1 MKSYRNLG
9 RFGALLVLALGAC
22 EVLIMISPFAG
33 FFYAS
38 VHFEPLL
45 GFLSASPLTAWLDGF
60 FLNHSVV
67 TSSAL
72 IEGQRKIGQYIFAA
86 GLWGFFIS
94 AFQVY
99 GNKMLKRGVAK
110 GLLYRFSRHPQ
121 YLCLGVAGWGLLTI
135 WPRFLLLGIWVTMLF
150 LYAGLSRFEAWR
162 MEERCGDAYRQY
174 TAGKGAFLPG
184 NPIRRIFQVTF
195 ARIRPRAVGWAAAYV
210 FCLVLAFSGGFLLRS
225 QTRAA
230 TAFQMR
236 PDYQAVVISAWP
248 QSPEWLR
255 KVLDTAMADEKVKE
269 QLMARGDLP
278 LVATVL
284 PPRYR
289 MKGMFYKMG
298 PEPPQSEE
306 SSDELTD
313 RSAGG
318 SANGPTG
325 RSTNESPESSG
336 ESGNESPGG
345 SGNES
350 TNGSEGRGG
359 LIRVARIAVAFLAPF
374 TRPQDFMGVDP
385 DSSDAPVEVVISRA
399 EKPYKEGLLLEEA
412 LDASVRR
419 TPLVVVEV
427 QPNEGKIVNVKV
439 PLPQNNW
446 GPKVVMPLL

>member
-38 VHFEPLL
+38 VHVEPLL

-72 IEGQRKIGQYIFAA
+72 IEGQRKIGQYIFAV

-99 GNKMLKRGVAK
+99 GNKILKRGVAK

-150 LYAGLSRFEAWR
+150 LYAGLSRFEEWR
-162 MEERCGDAYRQY
+162 MEERFGDAYRQY

-210 FCLVLAFSGGFLLRS
+210 FCLVLALSGGFLLRS

-230 TAFQMR
+230 TAIQMR

-269 QLMARGDLP
+269 QLMARGELP

-298 PEPPQSEE
+298 PKPPQSEE
-306 SSDELTD
+306 LSDELTD
-313 RSAGG
+313 ESADKVAGG
-318 SANGPTG
+318 AA
-325 RSTNESPESSG
+325 
-336 ESGNESPGG
+336 
-345 SGNES
+345 NES
-350 TNGSEGRGG
+350 TTGSEGRGG

-374 TRPQDFMGVDP
+374 TRAPDFMGVDP

-412 LDASVRR
+412 LDASVRM
-419 TPLVVVEV
+419 TPLVVVEI

>member
-72 IEGQRKIGQYIFAA
+72 IEGQRKIGQYIFAV

-99 GNKMLKRGVAK
+99 GNKILKRGVAK

-150 LYAGLSRFEAWR
+150 LYAGLSRFEEWR
-162 MEERCGDAYRQY
+162 MEERFGDAYRQY
-174 TAGKGAFLPG
+174 TAGKGVFLPG

-210 FCLVLAFSGGFLLRS
+210 FCMVLAFSGGFLLRS

-230 TAFQMR
+230 TAIQMR

-269 QLMARGDLP
+269 QLMARGELP

-298 PEPPQSEE
+298 PKPPQSEE
-306 SSDELTD
+306 LSDELTD
-313 RSAGG
+313 ESADKVAGG
-318 SANGPTG
+318 AA
-325 RSTNESPESSG
+325 
-336 ESGNESPGG
+336 
-345 SGNES
+345 NES

-374 TRPQDFMGVDP
+374 TRPPDFMGVDP

-412 LDASVRR
+412 LDASVRL

>member
-99 GNKMLKRGVAK
+99 GNKILKRGVAK
-110 GLLYRFSRHPQ
+110 GLLYRISRHPQ

-150 LYAGLSRFEAWR
+150 LYAGLSRFEEWR
-162 MEERCGDAYRQY
+162 MEERFGDGYRQY
-174 TAGKGAFLPG
+174 AAGKGAFLPG
-184 NPIRRIFQVTF
+184 NPIRHIFQATF

-210 FCLVLAFSGGFLLRS
+210 FCLVLAFSAGFLLRS

-230 TAFQMR
+230 TAIQMR

-255 KVLDTAMADEKVKE
+255 KVLDTAMANEKVKE

-289 MKGMFYKMG
+289 MKGMFYKMP
-298 PEPPQSEE
+298 PEPSQSEE
-306 SSDELTD
+306 SSGELMDGSADE
-313 RSAGG
+313 SAGG
-318 SANGPTG
+318 PANGPTG
-325 RSTNESPESSG
+325 RPTNDSPESSG
-336 ESGNESPGG
+336 KSGNESGNESTG
-345 SGNES
+345 
-350 TNGSEGRGG
+350 GSEGPGG

-374 TRPQDFMGVDP
+374 TRPSDFMGVDP
-385 DSSDAPVEVVISRA
+385 DSSDAPVEVVIARA
-399 EKPYKEGLLLEEA
+399 EKPYKEGLRLEEA
-412 LDASVRR
+412 LDASVRL

-427 QPNEGKIVNVKV
+427 QPNEGKVSSVRV
-439 PLPQNNW
+439 PLPQNSW

>member
-9 RFGALLVLALGAC
+9 RFGALLVLAIGAC

-38 VHFEPLL
+38 VRFEPLL

-67 TSSAL
+67 TSSAF
-72 IEGQRKIGQYIFAA
+72 IEGQRKIGQYIFAV

-99 GNKMLKRGVAK
+99 GNKILRRGVAK

-121 YLCLGVAGWGLLTI
+121 YLCLGMAGWGLLTI

-150 LYAGLSRFEAWR
+150 LYAGLSRFEEWR
-162 MEERCGDAYRQY
+162 MEERFGDSYRQY
-174 TAGKGAFLPG
+174 AATKGAFLPG
-184 NPIRRIFQVTF
+184 NPIRRVFQATF
-195 ARIRPRAVGWAAAYV
+195 ARLRPRAVGWAAAYA
-210 FCLVLAFSGGFLLRS
+210 FCLALAFSAGFLLRS

-230 TAFQMR
+230 TTIQMR
-236 PDYQAVVISAWP
+236 PDYQAVAISAWP

-269 QLMARGDLP
+269 QLMARGNQP
-278 LVATVL
+278 LVAIVL

-289 MKGMFYKMG
+289 MKGMFYKMP
-298 PEPPQSEE
+298 PEPPQSK
-306 SSDELTD
+306 
-313 RSAGG
+313 
-318 SANGPTG
+318 
-325 RSTNESPESSG
+325 ESSG
-336 ESGNESPGG
+336 GPGK
-345 SGNES
+345 ES
-350 TNGSEGRGG
+350 TNGSEGPGG
-359 LIRVARIAVAFLAPF
+359 LIRVAKIAVAFLAPF
-374 TRPQDFMGVDP
+374 TFPPDFMGVDP
-385 DSSDAPVEVVISRA
+385 DSSDAPVEVVIARA

-412 LDASVRR
+412 LDASVRL

-427 QPNEGKIVNVKV
+427 QPKEGQVSSVRV

>member
-99 GNKMLKRGVAK
+99 GNKILKRGVAK

-150 LYAGLSRFEAWR
+150 LYAGLSRFEEWR
-162 MEERCGDAYRQY
+162 MEERFGDAYRRY

-210 FCLVLAFSGGFLLRS
+210 FCLVLAFSGEFLLRS

-230 TAFQMR
+230 TAIQMR

-255 KVLDTAMADEKVKE
+255 KVLDTAMADVKVKE
-269 QLMARGDLP
+269 QLMARGELP

-306 SSDELTD
+306 LSDELTD
-313 RSAGG
+313 ESADKVAGG
-318 SANGPTG
+318 AA
-325 RSTNESPESSG
+325 
-336 ESGNESPGG
+336 
-345 SGNES
+345 NES

-374 TRPQDFMGVDP
+374 TRPPDFMVVDP

-412 LDASVRR
+412 LDASVRL